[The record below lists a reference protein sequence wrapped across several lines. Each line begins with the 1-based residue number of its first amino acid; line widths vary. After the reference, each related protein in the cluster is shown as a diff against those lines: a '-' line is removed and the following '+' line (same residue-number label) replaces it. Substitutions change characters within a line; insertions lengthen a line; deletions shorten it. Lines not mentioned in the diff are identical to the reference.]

1 MEDRAKKILEAC
13 MLEKSRNPIE
23 IFHNIA
29 HMEFVRI
36 HGPEHHVLD
45 GAALLM
51 AFYNAGGK
59 INI

>member
-29 HMEFVRI
+29 NMEFVRI
-36 HGPEHHVLD
+36 HGPEHHVLWD
-45 GAALLM
+45 VTLVVLL
-51 AFYNAGGK
+51 
-59 INI
+59 

>member
-29 HMEFVRI
+29 HMEFKNTWTGTSCAGWSGAI
-36 HGPEHHVLD
+36 D
-45 GAALLM
+45 GIL
-51 AFYNAGGK
+51 
-59 INI
+59 